1 MKKGLLIVE
10 SPAKIKT
17 IKKYLGDDF
26 DVAAS
31 MGHIIDL
38 PKKRIG
44 VDIDNNFSLEY
55 EVIEGKE
62 KVIKDLISRA
72 KNADDIYLGTD
83 PDREGEAISWHIYEE
98 LSKKKKNGKTFHR
111 VLFKELTS
119 KGILDAINSPG
130 TLNENL
136 YNAQKTRRVLDRLV
150 GYEISP
156 ILWQKVKAGLSAGR
170 VQSVAVRLI
179 CERENEIKNFVQEE
193 YWTIEVKLQAKNPPV
208 FISRVIY
215 KNGKKIEIKNE
226 KQSNAILS
234 EIKDKE
240 FAVIKAQKKEK
251 KRNPAPPFITS
262 TLQQEAARKLYFS
275 AKKTMTLAQNLYE
288 GIELGDEGPVGLI
301 TYMRTDSTRLSAEA
315 VNDARGF
322 ITSRY
327 GEKYLPDK
335 PVVYKGKA
343 SAQDAHEAIRP
354 TSIHRTPESVR
365 AFLDNDSYKLYDLIW
380 KRFLSC
386 QMNPALYNQTIVD
399 ISAGDY
405 GLRSTGSIMKF
416 DGFTVLYTED
426 KDEERKRAD
435 DVEAEGDMTLPVLES
450 GDQLT
455 PLDFIPKQHFT
466 QPPPRYTEASLVKAL
481 EEKGIGRPSTY
492 AAIMS
497 NIREREYVLY
507 VEKQFRPTELGFL
520 VTDLLVK
527 NFPNILDVHFTSEM
541 EKELDEIED
550 GQRKWTELLGS
561 FYESFKMEL
570 DKAKIQMESV
580 KAKGIE
586 TDLNC
591 EKCQSKMV
599 IRYGKNGEFLACSNY
614 PQCKNTHNF
623 TRDEKGKIIIVEK
636 KPVEKGE
643 LSGEK
648 CDLCGSDM
656 VIKKGKYG
664 EFLACSA
671 YPDCKNTRPINGGLP
686 CPEKDCDG
694 ILIKRFSKKGRKP
707 FYGCN
712 KYPNC
717 KFVTWDEP
725 VAENCQDCNSPIL
738 LKKIT
743 KSILKLKCPNPE
755 CNFEKNIQS
764 E

>member
-354 TSIHRTPESVR
+354 TSINRTPESVR